1 MDLIVMQRYG
11 DICLAP
17 RNKAFSSST
26 CCDGVRDMRQ
36 SVGNSLKS
44 VAKGHKKSLAS
55 ILSDKGFDCNT

>member
-26 CCDGVRDMRQ
+26 CCDGGR
-36 SVGNSLKS
+36 GFATEEENGLKS
-44 VAKGHKKSLAS
+44 VAKVYKNPSSEMSLTRDLIVCS
-55 ILSDKGFDCNT
+55 

>member
-44 VAKGHKKSLAS
+44 VAKVYKNPSSEMSLTRDLIVCS
-55 ILSDKGFDCNT
+55 